1 MPQLPV
7 AVIIEPLI
15 KQWSLYGYMNTDF
28 DFMVALARHLRLGL
42 QHALRLLDL
51 CARICVN
58 DPLYGRAAS
67 VPMLVLL
74 NRFYNE
80 RSVQLYVQRA
90 AGTRDTPFRRSS
102 IVP

>member
-1 MPQLPV
+1 M
-7 AVIIEPLI
+7 
-15 KQWSLYGYMNTDF
+15 LYIGHVFVSYD
-28 DFMVALARHLRLGL
+28 RHLRLGL

-51 CARICVN
+51 CARVCVN

-80 RSVQLYVQRA
+80 RSVQLYFERFVQARA
-90 AGTRDTPFRRSS
+90 SRIAGLH
-102 IVP
+102 V